1 MSREYIPDGWAII
14 RSFEGEFFI
23 FGSWYGDGSGGDTWR
38 RNSGVVNYSEDEKY
52 YYFEGY
58 TGSVYICNKFRNR
71 ITTYNEGVLYS
82 IAGASGG
89 DKIVSSEEFKEE
101 FNNG

>member
-1 MSREYIPDGWAII
+1 M
-14 RSFEGEFFI
+14 
-23 FGSWYGDGSGGDTWR
+23 
-38 RNSGVVNYSEDEKY
+38 VNYSEDEKY